1 MRRWPTKLRS
11 IAGGALGCCVLAA
24 PASADELT
32 DSLASIRRAMVGH
45 WTGVVRGSD
54 ASGEQFEAEDAFTFV
69 VTSEDGLDSATWSAD
84 ALEVAKHEGNGIYL
98 IRNWNRAGRQ
108 NEIRYR
114 ARIEKEPDISGNGD
128 WVLELQQTA
137 SDGTAMETL
146 EHFSLNGH
154 AMRMS
159 IEMRPEGSNEPFK
172 TMVTGSWSRRAD

>member
-1 MRRWPTKLRS
+1 MRRWSTVTV
-11 IAGGALGCCVLAA
+11 GALGCFVWAA
-24 PASADELT
+24 PAWADELT

-45 WTGVVRGSD
+45 WTGVVSGSD

-84 ALEVAKHEGNGIYL
+84 ALEVATHEGNGIYR

-114 ARIEKEPDISGNGD
+114 VRIEKEPDISGNGD

-146 EHFSLNGH
+146 EHFSLNGN

-172 TMVTGSWSRRAD
+172 TMVTGSWSRGAD

>member
-1 MRRWPTKLRS
+1 
-11 IAGGALGCCVLAA
+11 
-24 PASADELT
+24 
-32 DSLASIRRAMVGH
+32 MVGH
-45 WTGVVRGSD
+45 WAGVVSGSD

-84 ALEVAKHEGNGIYL
+84 ALEIASHEGNGVYRV
-98 IRNWNRAGRQ
+98 RNWNRTGRQ
-108 NEIRYR
+108 NEIRYQVW
-114 ARIEKEPDISGNGD
+114 IEKQPDASGNGD

-146 EHFSLNGH
+146 EHFSLNGN